1 MQTHSTAT
9 KDIAVQCSLL
19 YLSFLNESSVSEE
32 EEHENVDEDN
42 DTDISES
49 ESGEEIDVSYSEAVQ
64 YDGHLKRYE
73 AHHICFKF
81 DLQYR
86 PNFPYHQI
94 KKFMFFKRVCL
105 HCLRSATI
113 GR

>member
-19 YLSFLNESSVSEE
+19 YLNESSVSDE
-32 EEHENVDEDN
+32 EEHENEDEDN

-64 YDGHLKRYE
+64 YDGHLKR
-73 AHHICFKF
+73 
-81 DLQYR
+81 
-86 PNFPYHQI
+86 
-94 KKFMFFKRVCL
+94 
-105 HCLRSATI
+105 
-113 GR
+113 